1 MSFETIFHISQ
12 IFAVFAILGS
22 LVFVGIQV
30 RQSTAQS
37 KVAAAEAVHRSFSD
51 WYYAQADPA
60 VAPIIVKGLENT
72 VALSAAERWTFFAMM
87 MTFLLSAQDAHTK
100 WTEGSLTDDRWGIWD
115 GIAGYFFSAPGS
127 VEMWN
132 IRSYAFSESFQAY
145 AQTKIDEQGIIPDN
159 AHSWRA
165 SAVPVVEASAEQES
179 F

>member
-1 MSFETIFHISQ
+1 MSFETIFQISQ
-12 IFAVFAILGS
+12 IFAVFAILAS

-60 VAPIIVKGLENT
+60 IGPIIVKGLQNT
-72 VALSAAERWTFFAMM
+72 VALSAVERWTFSAMM
-87 MTFLLSAQDAHTK
+87 MTFLLNAQDAHSK
-100 WTEGSLTDDRWGIWD
+100 WIDGSLTDDRWGVWD
-115 GIAGYFFSAPGS
+115 GIGGYFFKAPGS

-132 IRSYAFSESFQAY
+132 IRGYMFSEGFQVY
-145 AQTKIDEQGIIPDN
+145 AQTKIDEQGIIPDE

-165 SAVPVVEASAEQES
+165 PAEPVAAVSPEQ
-179 F
+179 